1 MAMNIKALRYFVA
14 TVRTGSV
21 TQAAARLNVAQ
32 PAVSRQISK
41 LERELGTQLLRRT
54 TRGVSLTEPGERL
67 MARAEPI
74 LESLERARTEVEAW
88 DSEPAGPVS
97 VALMPAVGSL
107 VAPDLVRQ
115 LRERHPKIA
124 LKVMEGL
131 SAFIGEGVLRG
142 DFDLG
147 LVHADQELPAL
158 AAVPLLDEPM
168 FLVGPGAI
176 STSTRP
182 MTLGELAGYPLL
194 LPSPSNPLRRMIDK
208 LAGDHGIALDIRE
221 TIDSTSAIKGL
232 VLAGLGFTVQ
242 CYSYVHEEVRRGD
255 LTIRNLEAGVLKRN
269 WTLVHG
275 KDAPLRPAVAAVA
288 TVMEEIAAGLA
299 RTHRWHPPAP

>member
-1 MAMNIKALRYFVA
+1 MDIKALRYFVA
-14 TVRTGSV
+14 TARTGSV

-32 PAVSRQISK
+32 PALSRQIAK
-41 LERELGTQLLRRT
+41 LERQLGTRLLQRT
-54 TRGVSLTEPGERL
+54 ARGVALTEAGERL

-88 DSEPAGPVS
+88 DSEPSGPVS

-115 LRERHPKIA
+115 LRQRHPKIA
-124 LKVMEGL
+124 LKVTEGL
-131 SAFIGEGVLRG
+131 SAFIGEGVLQG
-142 DFDLG
+142 DFDLA
-147 LVHADQELPAL
+147 LVHADQEMPAL

-168 FLVGPGAI
+168 FLIGPGTVA
-176 STSTRP
+176 SSARP
-182 MTLGELAGYPLL
+182 MTLDELAGYPLL

-208 LAGDHGIALDIRE
+208 LAAEHGIALDIRE

-255 LTIRNLEAGVLKRN
+255 LSIRNLEAGALKRN
-269 WTLVHG
+269 WTLVHRNG
-275 KDAPLRPAVAAVA
+275 SPLRPAVAAVGA
-288 TVMEEIAAGLA
+288 VMEGIAASLA
-299 RTHRWHPPAP
+299 ETHRWHPPAT